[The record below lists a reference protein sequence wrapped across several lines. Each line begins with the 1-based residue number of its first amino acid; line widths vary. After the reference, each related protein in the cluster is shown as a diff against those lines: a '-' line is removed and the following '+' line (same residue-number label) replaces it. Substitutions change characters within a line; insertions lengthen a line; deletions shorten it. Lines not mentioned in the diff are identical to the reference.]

1 MLLENGFKDIHVDVV
16 ECDVVSLVGPKMTL
30 PPKGLDAATNLLAEL
45 STAIGR
51 CISTEK
57 DLQSQGTQG
66 LWLEKSGDPDAV
78 YALTSRHVVEPLP
91 GPDAKMSN
99 KEYRYKEN
107 SGAPKVDICLLGDQY
122 HNDLGQDD
130 VIEAETERADEE
142 DLDEDARDDARRNVD
157 KAKKR
162 KQMAQ
167 DFAEELKQWED
178 PEKRCIGHVDFAPP
192 YEVKPAGHEVD
203 VAIIAYDTRKLP
215 DDQKKP
221 RNIIHIGDNY
231 SWEEVKR
238 LLNSDLSNRFKFPIN
253 ANGQITLTTKVVTH
267 KALANPPEDMFDAT
281 KFTMGVANEAVLG
294 RQARLPDGTV
304 KMAVDFSI
312 LSLSRKYANF
322 NKVHGDFSAAGD
334 SGAPIGDQKRELVGQ
349 IIASVGRH
357 SSVITIITPMEDIK
371 AD

>member
-1 MLLENGFKDIHVDVV
+1 M
-16 ECDVVSLVGPKMTL
+16 
-30 PPKGLDAATNLLAEL
+30 
-45 STAIGR
+45 
-51 CISTEK
+51 EK

-78 YALTSRHVVEPLP
+78 YALTDRHVVEPLS
-91 GPDAKMSN
+91 GLDVKASN

-107 SGAPKVDICLLGDQY
+107 SGAPKSSPRRSSRAKTIEQ
-122 HNDLGQDD
+122 GQDD

-162 KQMAQ
+162 KRMAQ

-178 PEKRCIGHVDFAPP
+178 PEKRCIGHVDVAPP
-192 YEVKPAGHEVD
+192 YEVKPAGHEID

-215 DDQKKP
+215 DDQKNP
-221 RNIIHIGDNY
+221 RNIIHIGENY

-238 LLNSDLSNRFKFPIN
+238 LLNSDLRNKFKFPIN
-253 ANGQITLTTKVVTH
+253 ANGQITLTTLVVTH
-267 KALANPPEDMFDAT
+267 KALTNPGRYIRRRGREPPFSLQ
-281 KFTMGVANEAVLG
+281 AVSG
-294 RQARLPDGTV
+294 RRAKLPDGTV

-322 NKVHGDFSAAGD
+322 NKVHGDFSTTGD

-349 IIASVGRH
+349 IVAGVGRH
-357 SSVITIITPMEDIK
+357 SSIITIITPMDGIK
-371 AD
+371 ADVLNKEGLYFSSNE